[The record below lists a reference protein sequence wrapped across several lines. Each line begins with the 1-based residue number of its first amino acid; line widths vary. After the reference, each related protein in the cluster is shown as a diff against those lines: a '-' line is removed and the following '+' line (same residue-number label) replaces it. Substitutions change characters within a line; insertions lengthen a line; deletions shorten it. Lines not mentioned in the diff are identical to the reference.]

1 MIDISVLLSYINLNN
16 ESIISYMRNL
26 AKYFFRM
33 AFVAMLSVVT
43 YSCSDDDN
51 NAVADD
57 FKVQFTVP
65 QSADLFRGGDL
76 YFSVVDGEAPLV
88 SDAIMLE
95 SSGGVFY
102 NCTISGVSESSFAV
116 SVPADI
122 ESGTYRAY
130 LKRGDRRKLYGT
142 VAIKVIEGAVITPD
156 EGTTVYG
163 QVICAGAGVKDVV
176 VSDGVEVTVTDAD
189 GIYQLESAKRTG
201 YVFISVPGGYEVPSD
216 GVLPRF
222 AMHLRAAADTPER
235 VDFTLNEAF
244 GQDTYKVFFLG
255 DMHLANRTKD
265 LEQFKDFTDDLNKY
279 MAAHSGEKMYA
290 VTLGDM
296 TWDLYWYSNKYE
308 LADYLKTV
316 NEAFKDLQI
325 FHTMGN
331 HDNDMNATSDFDAEI
346 RYRTVI
352 APTYY
357 SFNIGKVHYVVL
369 DDIDC
374 SSYDGTDSR
383 NYSKKISDEQ
393 FAWLEKDLS
402 HVAKTTPLVV
412 TMHAQVFKPGGATSY
427 VIDHDVTNTNRLFDI
442 LAGYKV
448 HFVTGHT
455 HQIYNVT
462 PENSNSGT
470 SLDFFEHNAGAIC
483 ASWWWSGNLTPG
495 MHIATD
501 GAPGGY
507 AVWDVNG
514 TDMKYIYKGT
524 GYGENVQFRSFDL
537 NKVYFNDESVKGI
550 STDSKVQAAWKKYA
564 DAYPASSKNEV
575 LVNVWNWNPSWTIT
589 VTTENGK
596 ALDAVPVQAYDPL
609 HIAAY
614 TAPRFAKGSNSVPG
628 FITEMHPHFFKIAA
642 PDADTDLKITVK
654 DEFGNTWTENMA
666 RPKDFSIEAYMP
678 K

>member
-1 MIDISVLLSYINLNN
+1 
-16 ESIISYMRNL
+16 MRNL
-26 AKYFFRM
+26 AKYFLRV
-33 AFVAMLSVVT
+33 AFVAMLSVAV

-51 NAVADD
+51 DDAVADD
-57 FKVQFTVP
+57 LKVQFTLP
-65 QSADLFRGGDL
+65 QSVDLFRGGDL
-76 YFSVVDGEAPLV
+76 YFSVIDGEAPLT
-88 SDAIMLE
+88 SDIMMLE

-102 NCTISGVSESSFAV
+102 NCAISNVSESSFAV
-116 SVPADI
+116 TVPADF
-122 ESGTYRAY
+122 ETGTYRAY
-130 LKRGDRRKLYGT
+130 IKRGDRRKLYGT
-142 VAIKVIEGAVITPD
+142 VSINIIDGAVINPA

-163 QVICAGAGVKDVV
+163 QVICGGNGVKDVV
-176 VSDGVEVTVTDAD
+176 VSDGVEVTVTDNK
-189 GIYQLESAKRTG
+189 GVYQLKSAKKTG
-201 YVFISVPGGYEVPSD
+201 YVFISVPSGYEVPSD

-222 AMHLRAAADTPER
+222 AMHLRADAATPER

-255 DMHLANRTKD
+255 DMHLAKRTKD

-296 TWDLYWYSNKYE
+296 TWDLYWYDNKYE
-308 LADYLKTV
+308 LADYLNTV
-316 NEAFKDLQI
+316 NDAFKNLQI

-331 HDNDMNATSDFDAEI
+331 HDNDMMTTSDFDAEI
-346 RYRTVI
+346 RYRAVI

-357 SFNIGKVHYVVL
+357 SFNIGKIHYVVL

-374 SSYDGTDSR
+374 SRYDGTDKR
-383 NYSKKISDEQ
+383 NYDKKISDEQ
-393 FAWLEKDLS
+393 FAWLEKDLA

-412 TMHAQVFKPGGATSY
+412 TMHAQVFKPGDATSY
-427 VIDHDVTNTNRLFDI
+427 VIDHDPANTNRLFEI

-462 PENSNSGT
+462 PDNSNSGT
-470 SLDFFEHNAGAIC
+470 SLEFFEHNAGAVC

-495 MHIATD
+495 MHLATD

-507 AVWDVNG
+507 AIWDVNG
-514 TDMKYIYKGT
+514 TDFKYIFKGT
-524 GYGENVQFRSFDL
+524 GYNEDVQFRSYDL
-537 NKVYFNDESVKGI
+537 NKVSFTDADVPNMTTND
-550 STDSKVQAAWKKYA
+550 KVRKEWKKYT
-564 DAYPASSKNEV
+564 DAYPASTANEV
-575 LVNVWNWNPSWTIT
+575 LINVWNWNPSWTIT
-589 VTTENGK
+589 VTGENGA
-596 ALDAVPVQAYDPL
+596 ALDATPVQAYDPL
-609 HIAAY
+609 HIAAL
-614 TAPRFAKGSNSVPG
+614 TVKRFDKTTKADASVPG
-628 FITEMHPHFFKIAA
+628 MITEMHPHFFKVTA
-642 PDADTDLKITVK
+642 PDAGTDLKITVK